1 MSTSRRYVLLSLVF
15 GLIIAIAIWG
25 GLYLSGYRVM
35 KHGALSPTAAAQGG
49 KEGQKIKYWVS
60 PMNPNFISNKPG
72 KDAMGMDLVPVYEE
86 GGEAQAP
93 GTIAVDP
100 QTLQSMGVKTGKVE
114 IRPLSRVI
122 RAVAMVIYDERQL
135 ALVNTKVDGWV
146 NRLFVKVTGAPIRK
160 GQPLLNIYSR
170 ELVPAQREYLLAL
183 NNLKTIG
190 KSPFPEV
197 ADGAKRLAEASRQ
210 RLEYFDIPP
219 SEINVLE
226 KTGKVKKNLTL
237 LSPVNGIITK
247 RMVTEGQFVMSGMTL
262 LEVADLSTVWVDAD
276 IYEYELPWVKVGQK
290 AKMTLTYLPGKPY
303 VGEIEYLYPYLKGK
317 TRTAKIRLKFP
328 NPRLELKPEMFA
340 QVEIKSPL
348 TLPVVTVPSEAVIN
362 TGEKQHVFLALGKG
376 RFAPRE
382 IKLGVWGGGGLREVL
397 SGLKGGEEVVTSAQ
411 FLLDSESLFREAA
424 ALFLKPGETKKGE
437 TPAAPLH
444 SH

>member
-1 MSTSRRYVLLSLVF
+1 MNIRRYFPGLLLGLVVLL
-15 GLIIAIAIWG
+15 IAG
-25 GLYLSGYRVM
+25 GLLYWRGYRLMQHAAVP
-35 KHGALSPTAAAQGG
+35 GPGTPTPTAE
-49 KEGQKIKYWVS
+49 EGRKIKYWVS
-60 PMNPNFISNKPG
+60 PMNPNYISNKPG

-122 RAVAMVIYDERQL
+122 RAVGMVIYDERQL
-135 ALVNTKVDGWV
+135 SLVNTKVDGWV
-146 NRLFVKVTGAPIRK
+146 DRLFVKVTGAPIRK
-160 GQPLLNIYSR
+160 GQLLLRIYSR

-183 NNLKTIG
+183 NNLKTVG
-190 KSPFPEV
+190 KSPFPEM

-210 RLEYFDIPP
+210 RLEYFDIP
-219 SEINVLE
+219 SSQINALE
-226 KTGKVKKNLTL
+226 KTGRVKKNLTL
-237 LSPVNGIITK
+237 LSPVNGIVTK
-247 RMVTEGQFVMSGMTL
+247 RLVTEGQFVMSGMTL
-262 LEVADLSTVWVDAD
+262 LEVSDLSTIWVDGD

-290 AKMTLTYLPGKPY
+290 AEMTLTYLPGKTY
-303 VGEIEYLYPYLKGK
+303 VGEIEYIYPYLKGK

-340 QVEIKSPL
+340 QVQIKSPL
-348 TLPVVTVPSEAVIN
+348 TLPVVTVPAEAVID

-397 SGLKGGEEVVTSAQ
+397 FGLKGGEEVVTSAQ

-424 ALFLKPGETKKGE
+424 AKLLKPGEAEKPSA
-437 TPAAPLH
+437 PAAPPH